1 MAIKDAERRKAA
13 AIERDKAI
21 DMQRVAILESPPP
34 MGAGFGAIV
43 RSLDAN
49 GMHVPVRV
57 EQVRQPDGRMGLVPI
72 FGRHQFMDGEQLV
85 EEVAQRVVQLIF
97 QGAQAQMDA
106 AGMPASDEPVV
117 EDEVQMFTGE
127 ELVSLTYEESR
138 DYAAAHNIRVGDD
151 PFDEEPAPPE
161 MEEAGASLWVPGA

>member
-13 AIERDKAI
+13 AIERDRAI

-49 GMHVPVRV
+49 GMHKPASVQQTP
-57 EQVRQPDGRMGLVPI
+57 QGLVPI

-97 QGAQAQMDA
+97 LGAQAQMSEAEA
-106 AGMPASDEPVV
+106 ANLPDGAGGEPVDDG
-117 EDEVQMFTGE
+117 EEPVQMFTGE
-127 ELVSLTYEESR
+127 ELLERE
-138 DYAAAHNIRVGDD
+138 AA
-151 PFDEEPAPPE
+151 EP
-161 MEEAGASLWVPGA
+161 LWVPGA